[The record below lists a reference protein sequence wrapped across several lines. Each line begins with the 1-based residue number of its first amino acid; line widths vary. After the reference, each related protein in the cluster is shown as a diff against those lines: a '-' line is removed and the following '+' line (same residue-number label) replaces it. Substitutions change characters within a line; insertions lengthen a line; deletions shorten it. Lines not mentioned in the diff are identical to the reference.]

1 MWVMADE
8 AKVEILVLRPAN
20 PLAPP
25 PLAASDVTQDDI
37 DALLLKLPEWE
48 DDNPPTSEV
57 LANPISIRVGV
68 AKPRGQEIQ
77 RSRITRT
84 DLQPLEKAST
94 AMPAAHIPLKG
105 NTGEASESSPAS
117 LSPVAS
123 EAGDNAVAGKST
135 ESSESACENKPL
147 ARSPQERVRNLS
159 LSDQQKVARRG
170 ELADRVALE
179 RLYGKA
185 VWETLLNNSRLTPP
199 EVLRISRMGSL
210 PTPLIELIVNNRG
223 WLASPQVRRALL
235 ANRRLTKD
243 MLMTVLRATP
253 KSELKLMNKQTA
265 YPALVREAAAKLLS
279 K

>member
-1 MWVMADE
+1 MADE

-25 PLAASDVTQDDI
+25 PLAASGVTQDDV

-48 DDNPPTSEV
+48 DCDASPDSPPTDNAPTDNAPSEV

-84 DLQPLEKAST
+84 DLQPLEKAPDT
-94 AMPAAHIPLKG
+94 MPAVHIPLKG
-105 NTGEASESSPAS
+105 HGETRECLA
-117 LSPVAS
+117 
-123 EAGDNAVAGKST
+123 AG
-135 ESSESACENKPL
+135 ESAAAGESRCENKPL

-235 ANRRLTKD
+235 ANRRLSKD